1 MKKLILVSLV
11 SVLGMSVAKAAA
23 EIKRV
28 TYFPIP
34 YVAYHNLHAEKM
46 DIGLVSSEN
55 AAVSLGTVNADVVPL
70 TASSTTVNGTLTL
83 NGDVITVDN
92 EGHTATVNIGSGTEG
107 PAKLKF
113 TNLRLGSNTNFTN
126 MYTEQMNVE
135 TLTLFGKNFPSC
147 KDAYTNASGEMKWVK
162 LKLRG
167 VSECRWFLACLPG
180 GDEEKANLLAQ
191 QCGGEQPPE
200 EEEPTYSWVLE
211 QVSVSKF
218 ACAYSDLY
226 NNPVSASLSL
236 ATDPETAPTSIIC
249 SPSGTV
255 NCPNMINS
263 CEGNSGWGGDNTK
276 GIIRKF
282 NSADCNESTKDTLK
296 KFQSKHP
303 SNLGKLIGQY
313 KCTKN
318 KALSGDLELN
328 L

>member
-55 AAVSLGTVNADVVPL
+55 ATVSLGTVNADVVPL
-70 TASSTTVNGTLTL
+70 TASSTMVNGTLTL

-92 EGHTATVNIGSGTEG
+92 EGHTAAVNIGLGTVG
-107 PAKLKF
+107 TATLNF
-113 TNLRLGSNTNFTN
+113 TNLRLGSGTNFTN
-126 MYTEQMNVE
+126 MYTEQMDVN

-147 KDAYTNASGEMKWVK
+147 KGAYSGASGEMKWVK

-167 VSECRWFLACLPG
+167 VDKCRWFLACLKEN
-180 GDEEKANLLAQ
+180 DNLLDQ
-191 QCGGEQPPE
+191 QCGGEQQPE
-200 EEEPTYSWVLE
+200 EPEPTYSWVLE
-211 QVSVSKF
+211 PGSDTTY
-218 ACAYSDLY
+218 ACVYSSQHY
-226 NNPVSASLSL
+226 NPVSDSLSL

-249 SPSGTV
+249 SPPGPE
-255 NCPNMINS
+255 NCPHMINS
-263 CEGNSGWGGDNTK
+263 CEGNHGWMGDNTK

-282 NSADCNESTKDTLK
+282 NSADCNESTKDTRK
-296 KFQSKHP
+296 KFQSTHL